1 MSLTEKYVALEM
13 ADNGVVELR
22 HQESP
27 ERWISGLYD
36 NAEDLLAEA
45 RRRCQVGNLFTTL
58 NRPAPLLADN
68 RMGTHALGNDD
79 FQWITRLPFDF
90 DPIRPSGIPAT
101 DTELSAALQVAQHTC
116 EMFLGMQWPA
126 PMRALSGNGVHLI
139 FRTHLPNT
147 PDVRDMLAAIYT
159 GLDQD
164 VSTDSVKFDR
174 TVRNAGRIFP
184 LYGSKKRKGVP
195 THERPHRFS
204 RILEWPP
211 RLQQITITAIE
222 ALANYYA
229 RRAPHQASEKSTHET
244 HQRID
249 GDGDYRTL
257 DIVAWFAAHGLLRR
271 PLSTYQ
277 GIPRYAARCPWEDE
291 HSSPSHD
298 MDTSTVIFEAGEGWP
313 GFSCSHAHCEG
324 RSIRD
329 VLQVL
334 GDADVFCSRSW
345 KGKDR
350 V

>member
-1 MSLTEKYVALEM
+1 M

-36 NAEDLLAEA
+36 NAEALLAEA
-45 RRRCQVGNLFTTL
+45 RSRCQVGNLFTTL
-58 NRPAPLLADN
+58 NRPSPRRADN
-68 RMGTHALGNDD
+68 QMGTKALGNAD

-90 DPIRPSGIPAT
+90 DSIRPSGISST
-101 DTELSAALQVAQHTC
+101 DMELSAVLQVAQHTC
-116 EMFLGMQWPA
+116 ELFLGMQWPA

-147 PDVRDMLAAIYT
+147 PDVSDMLVAIYT

-164 VSTDSVKFDR
+164 VSTDLVKFDR

-184 LYGSKKRKGVP
+184 LYGSRKRKGAP
-195 THERPHRFS
+195 TIDRPHRFS
-204 RILEWPP
+204 KILEWPP
-211 RLQQITITAIE
+211 RLHQIPIMAID

-291 HSSPSHD
+291 HSTPSHD

-329 VLQVL
+329 VMQVL
-334 GDADVFCSRSW
+334 GDADVFCSRRW
-345 KGKDR
+345 KEKDR